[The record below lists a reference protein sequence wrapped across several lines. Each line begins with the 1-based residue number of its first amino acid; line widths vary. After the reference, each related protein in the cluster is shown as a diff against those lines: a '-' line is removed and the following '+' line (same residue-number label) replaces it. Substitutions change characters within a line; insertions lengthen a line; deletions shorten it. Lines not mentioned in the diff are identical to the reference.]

1 MHFTRIRISGFKS
14 FVEPADFL
22 IEPGMTGL
30 VGPNGCGK
38 SNLVEAVRW
47 VMGETSAKKMR
58 GGEMDD
64 MIFSGSASRP
74 ARNVAEVALTVN
86 NRDRDAPAAF
96 NDADQLVVVR
106 RIERGSGSSYR
117 INGRE
122 VRAQDVKLLFADSAS
137 GAHSTAMVGQGEIG
151 DVIAAK
157 PAARRLLLEEAAGIT
172 GLHARRHEAELRLR
186 GAETNMARLDDALA
200 MLEEQLR
207 GLKRQARQAARY
219 RNISGHIRRA
229 EAIALHHQWSAAT
242 AAESSARGGLDGAER
257 TTAEHTAAAAR
268 ATTAQASTAETL
280 PDLRHA
286 EAAEAAR
293 LHRLSLAREALDA
306 EERRIEDA
314 RAEAARRL
322 EQIAA
327 DAAREA
333 ARAADA
339 ADALARLDD
348 ERERLDAGDAAEAAA
363 DVRAAARADAAE
375 GVARQEAVVDDLTTA
390 AAASEAK
397 RAAMRQRSEEEVA
410 RISRLEAEIAALAE
424 ERDRLATEAAAA
436 TISGDDPVA
445 QARRQAEDAR
455 ETARAAAPARA
466 AAQAAESKLRD
477 SLAAAESRAAALRAE
492 IDTHAA
498 LAPEHERSRWP
509 PLIDSVSV
517 RPGYEAALAAA
528 LGDDLSAAADA
539 KAPAHWRRL
548 KTSATAPALPSGVE
562 PLTSV
567 VEGPELLARRL
578 AQVGV
583 VAASDGARL
592 QATLSQGQRLV
603 SRAGD
608 LWRWDGY
615 TVTAVASAAQA
626 KRLARRKRVRAL
638 RADLKAAEAALAKV
652 QAKLRTASSAVA
664 RAVSQEASAAEAA
677 HAAEAALTDAH
688 DARAHAAES
697 AVRRASRL
705 SVVDETAARLAAE
718 AAAAA
723 ERRDD
728 AEARLVGAADDGQ
741 HERTATEAARRD
753 LVKLRG
759 LLAVEEAYEERRRR
773 ERDARAARRAAIAE
787 EDSSW
792 RGRAKA
798 AQRQTEILARRRA
811 EAEKTRARLE
821 KRPHEIA
828 AERTTL
834 FAGIDDAE
842 AARSAAADRLAE
854 AEELSRVRERELKAA
869 EAALSATREDRVRA
883 EAAVAHAEVT
893 TREVARR
900 IAETLEC
907 APEEA
912 LAVAGIADDAAL
924 PDAETAAKRI
934 ERLNRERDN
943 MGPVNLRAES
953 EAEAI
958 SEQFEALGAERADLE
973 AAISRL
979 RHGIASLNRE
989 GRQRL
994 LTAFHKVND
1003 HFGEVFVRLF
1013 GGGKAYLALVDSDDP
1028 LEAGLEIMAS
1038 PPGKR
1043 LQVLSLLSGGEQALT
1058 TLALLFAVFSTN
1070 PAPICVLDEV
1080 DAPLDDANVERFCA
1094 LVEDF
1099 VKDAATRFI
1108 VVTHN
1113 AFTMARMDRLFGVT
1127 MRERGVSQIVSVD
1140 LSLARVMQAAE

>member
-1 MHFTRIRISGFKS
+1 MHFTRIRVSGFKS
-14 FVEPADFL
+14 FVEPAEFL

-38 SNLVEAVRW
+38 SNLVEALRW
-47 VMGETSAKKMR
+47 VMGESSAKKMR

-64 MIFSGSASRP
+64 VIFSGSASRP

-96 NDADQLVVVR
+96 NDADELVVVR

-137 GAHSTAMVGQGEIG
+137 GANSTAMVGQGEIG
-151 DVIAAK
+151 DVISAK
-157 PAARRLLLEEAAGIT
+157 PTARRLLLEEAAGIT

-186 GAETNMARLDDALA
+186 GADTNMARLDDALA
-200 MLEEQLR
+200 MLEDQLR

-229 EAIALHHQWSAAT
+229 EAIVLHHQWSEAT
-242 AAESSARGGLDGAER
+242 AGESSARAAHDGAER
-257 TTAEHTAAAAR
+257 TTAVHTAAAAW
-268 ATTAQASTAETL
+268 ATTARASAAEAL
-280 PDLRHA
+280 PDLRQS

-293 LHRLSLAREALDA
+293 LHRLTLARDALDA

-314 RAEAARRL
+314 RAEVAGRL

-327 DAAREA
+327 DAAREE

-339 ADALARLDD
+339 ADALAQLDD
-348 ERERLDAGDAAEAAA
+348 ERGRLDAGDAEEASGDARAAVRDAAA
-363 DVRAAARADAAE
+363 D
-375 GVARQEAVVDDLTTA
+375 GVARQEAVVDELTSA
-390 AAASEAK
+390 AAASGAE
-397 RAAMRQRSEEEVA
+397 RAALRQRSGDENA
-410 RISRLEAEIAALAE
+410 RVSRLQGEIAELAE
-424 ERDRLATEAAAA
+424 ERERLAAQAAM
-436 TISGDDPVA
+436 TVSGADPVA
-445 QARRQAEDAR
+445 RARRQVEDAR
-455 ETARAAAPARA
+455 AAARAAAPART
-466 AAQAAESKLRD
+466 AAQAAESTLRD
-477 SLAAAESRAAALRAE
+477 SLPAVESQAAALRAE

-498 LAPEHERSRWP
+498 LAPDPEGSRWP

-517 RPGYEAALAAA
+517 QPGYEAALAAA
-528 LGDDLSAAADA
+528 LGDDLSAAADS
-539 KAPAHWRRL
+539 KAPAHWRAL
-548 KTSATAPALPSGVE
+548 TTSAPAPALPLGVE
-562 PLTSV
+562 PLTGAV
-567 VEGPELLARRL
+567 KGPELLVRRL

-583 VAASDGARL
+583 VAAGDGARL
-592 QATLSQGQRLV
+592 QAVLAQGQRLV
-603 SRAGD
+603 SREGD

-615 TVTAVASAAQA
+615 TVAAAASAAQA

-638 RADLKAAEAALAKV
+638 RGDLEAAETALAET
-652 QAKLRTASSAVA
+652 QAKLRSANAAAA
-664 RAVSQEASAAEAA
+664 RAVSKDASAAEAA
-677 HAAEAALTDAH
+677 HAAEAALTDAL
-688 DARAHAAES
+688 DARAQAAES
-697 AVRRASRL
+697 AARRTSRR
-705 SVVDETAARLAAE
+705 SVVDETLARLAAE
-718 AAAAA
+718 AGTAG

-728 AEARLVGAADDGQ
+728 AEARLSGAADDAEN
-741 HERTATEAARRD
+741 ERTAIEAARRD
-753 LVKLRG
+753 LEELRG
-759 LLAVEEAYEERRRR
+759 LLAVEEAHEERRRR
-773 ERDARAARRAAIAE
+773 ETDARASRRAAIAE
-787 EDSSW
+787 EDRSW
-792 RGRAKA
+792 RSRAGE
-798 AQRQTEILARRRA
+798 AQRQSEILARRRV
-811 EAEKTRARLE
+811 EADETRDRLE
-821 KRPHEIA
+821 KRPREIA
-828 AERTTL
+828 AERATL
-834 FAGIDDAE
+834 FAGIDAAE
-842 AARSAAADRLAE
+842 AARAAAADRLAE
-854 AEELSRVRERELKAA
+854 AEEVSRVRERELKAA
-869 EAALSATREDRVRA
+869 ESALSAAREDRVRA
-883 EAAVAHAEVT
+883 EAAVAHAEMAA
-893 TREVARR
+893 REVARR

-907 APEEA
+907 SPEKA
-912 LAVAGIADDAAL
+912 LAAAEIAQDAAL

-934 ERLNRERDN
+934 ERLKRERDN
-943 MGPVNLRAES
+943 MGAVNLRAEA

-958 SEQFEALGAERADLE
+958 SEQFEALGAERRDLE

-994 LTAFHKVND
+994 LSAFETVND
-1003 HFGEVFVRLF
+1003 HFGKVFVRLF
-1013 GGGKAYLALVDSDDP
+1013 GGGRAHLALVDSDDP

-1043 LQVLSLLSGGEQALT
+1043 LQVLSLLSGGEQAMT

-1099 VKDAATRFI
+1099 VEAVATRFV